1 MTSNARKLVIIGC
14 SGCGAHA
21 AIMAKK
27 LDPSLDVL
35 VIREEE
41 HLLTRCALPYITADE
56 ATLKASFKSD
66 DMFTSNGIKLVDSRA
81 ESIDRKY
88 KTVTTEDGNIY
99 PYEKLVLATGGTP
112 VKPEIPGFEMKGVF
126 TVRTGHDAQAIRDQM
141 SGNGVRN
148 AVVVGASAVGLE
160 MATAISRNGI
170 KVKIVEMLSHVLP
183 LAIDKDMSEEAERYL
198 IEKGVELK
206 MNQTA
211 AKIIGEEKVRGV
223 ELSSGEEIK
232 AEMVILAVGVRPR
245 WEIAEAAGLE
255 KGKFGVKVNQ
265 YLQTSDPDIYAGGDL
280 IEYKDIITGNA
291 TSGQLRP
298 NAVMTGRMI
307 AKNIVGY
314 NMEFPGVINTFA
326 TKLNGICISATGL
339 TEEAARK
346 EGIEVVTAKRDA
358 RSKHHMIEG
367 GKPYTI
373 KLVFD
378 KNSKKVIGG
387 QIVSYSESAVKQ
399 IDTIVAAIM
408 GGLTATDL
416 TTIGFAGQPELSP
429 DPGTE
434 PIALAS
440 EDAFKSLAV
449 RR

>member
-1 MTSNARKLVIIGC
+1 VTSNVRNLVIIGC

-21 AIMAKK
+21 AIMAKR
-27 LDPSLDVL
+27 LDPSLGVL

-41 HLLTRCALPYITADE
+41 KLLTRCALPYITAEE
-56 ATLKASFKSD
+56 ATLEASYKSD
-66 DMFTSNGIKLVDSRA
+66 DMFIRNGIKLVNSRA

-88 KTVTTEDGNIY
+88 KIVTTEDGNIY
-99 PYEKLVLATGGTP
+99 PYEKLVLATGGIP
-112 VKPEIPGFEMKGVF
+112 VKPEIPGFETNGVF
-126 TVRTGHDAQAIRDQM
+126 TVRTGHDAQAIRDWM
-141 SGNGVRN
+141 SNKRVKN

-160 MATAISRNGI
+160 MAAAISRKGV

-198 IEKGVELK
+198 IEEGVELR
-206 MNQTA
+206 MNHTA
-211 AKIIGEEKVRGV
+211 AKIMGKEKVRGV

-245 WEIAEAAGLE
+245 WGIAKAAGLE
-255 KGKFGVKVNQ
+255 MGKFGVKVNQ
-265 YLQTSDPDIYAGGDL
+265 CLQTSDPDIYAGGDL
-280 IEYKDIITGNA
+280 IEYKEIITGNA

-326 TKLNGICISATGL
+326 TKLNGLSISATGL
-339 TEEAARK
+339 TEEEARK

-387 QIVSYSESAVKQ
+387 QIVSHSGSAVKQ
-399 IDTIVAAIM
+399 IDTIVTAIM
-408 GGLTATDL
+408 GGLTAFNL

-434 PIALAS
+434 PIALAA
-440 EDAFKSLAV
+440 EDAFKSLSL
-449 RR
+449 